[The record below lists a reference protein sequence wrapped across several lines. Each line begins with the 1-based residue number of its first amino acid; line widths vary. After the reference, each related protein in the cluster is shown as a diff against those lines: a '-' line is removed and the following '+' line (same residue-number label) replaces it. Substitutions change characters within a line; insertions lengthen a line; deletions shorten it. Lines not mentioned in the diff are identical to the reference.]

1 MKTINLLLI
10 GTIILFASCSTTK
23 DSVRLTVA
31 SEKRTAMGV
40 APMEVFLV
48 KEGQAPTWSFFY
60 SNIEGFSYEPGYEY
74 VLQVKKEDK
83 ELPIPADA
91 SSIKYVLVEEVSKI
105 KKTSENM
112 PNNVIEAKYSWIAK
126 VLEVKDANV
135 GVGAAKDKFP
145 VKIVKLEVVDLS
157 KPNVPFTIGDTIH
170 AELTL
175 DGAISP
181 EIGKEYLFEAKSS
194 HPAHALGVYMLETEI
209 KEAVK

>member
-1 MKTINLLLI
+1 M
-10 GTIILFASCSTTK
+10 LFASCSTTK

-31 SEKRTAMGV
+31 SEKRTAMGA

-48 KEGQAPTWSFFY
+48 KEGEAPAWSFFY
-60 SNIEGFSYEPGYEY
+60 SKIEGFNYEAGYEY

-83 ELPIPADA
+83 KKPIPADA
-91 SSIKYVLVEEVSKI
+91 SSIKYVLIEEVSKT

-112 PNNVIEAKYSWIAK
+112 PKNVIEAKYSWIAK
-126 VLEVKDANV
+126 VLEVKDANI
-135 GVGAAKDKFP
+135 GVGGAKDKFP
-145 VKIVKLEVVDLS
+145 VKIVKLEVKDLS
-157 KPNVPFTIGDTIH
+157 KPNVPFTIGDIIH

-175 DGAISP
+175 DGTISP

-209 KEAVK
+209 KELSK